1 MNQNLTKREN
11 AADLILVLMIS
22 ALVTLLVTRYF
33 LQLFG
38 WPTISFG
45 VWHIAHANWGGM
57 LMVIGSILM
66 LVFHGE
72 KIRKTAAI
80 ISGMGWG
87 LFIDEV
93 GKYITKDNDYWFQPA
108 IIIIYISFI
117 ILYLIYRHLENNQP
131 QDTKTLLYSAISNLE
146 DAAENELD
154 ENEKQETIKNLKK
167 VIKKEKDL
175 NIKNLAKELKLF
187 FEKQETKKINP
198 NSWWRILI
206 AKTGYYSYNKF
217 FKTRLV
223 MYGLTIYASVW
234 AIDKIQETIR
244 ILINPQKMQMLQKFS
259 NSYDLISRSD
269 FYMMA
274 GKIFFD
280 LVTAIFFVVGIFF
293 ITTKKKFKGLK
304 FFQMGL
310 IVSIF
315 LSSVFKLYF
324 EQFSEVWI
332 LATSIIL
339 FFVISKMK
347 KEIST

>member
-11 AADLILVLMIS
+11 AADLILLLMIS
-22 ALVTLLVTRYF
+22 ALVTLLVTRFY
-33 LQLFG
+33 LQLRG

-45 VWHIAHANWGGM
+45 VWHIAHANWGGI
-57 LMVIGSILM
+57 LMVMGCILM
-66 LVFHGE
+66 LIFHGE

-87 LFIDEV
+87 LFVDEV
-93 GKYITKDNDYWFQPA
+93 GKYITKNNDYWFQPA

-117 ILYLIYRHLENNQP
+117 VLYLIYRHLENNQP
-131 QDTKTLLYSAISNLE
+131 KDTKTLLYTTITKLE
-146 DAAENELD
+146 DVAENELD
-154 ENEKQETIKNLKK
+154 EDEKRETIKRLEK

-223 MYGLTIYASVW
+223 TYGLAIYSSMW

-259 NSYDLISRSD
+259 NSYDLISKSD

-280 LVTAIFFVVGIFF
+280 SVTAVFFVMGIFF
-293 ITTKKKFKGLK
+293 IMTKKKFKGLR

-310 IVSIF
+310 IVGIF

-324 EQFSEVWI
+324 EQFSEVWV
-332 LATSIIL
+332 LATNIIL

-347 KEIST
+347 KEISA

>member
-1 MNQNLTKREN
+1 
-11 AADLILVLMIS
+11 
-22 ALVTLLVTRYF
+22 
-33 LQLFG
+33 
-38 WPTISFG
+38 
-45 VWHIAHANWGGM
+45 
-57 LMVIGSILM
+57 
-66 LVFHGE
+66 
-72 KIRKTAAI
+72 
-80 ISGMGWG
+80 MGWG

-108 IIIIYISFI
+108 IIIIYISFV
-117 ILYLIYRHLENNQP
+117 ILYLVYRYLENNQP
-131 QDTKTLLYSAISNLE
+131 QDTKTLLYTAISKLE
-146 DAAENELD
+146 DAVENELD
-154 ENEKQETIKNLKK
+154 ESEKRETIKNLEK
-167 VIKKEKDL
+167 VIKKGKDQ

-187 FEKQETKKINP
+187 FEKQEIKKINE

-223 MYGLTIYASVW
+223 TYGLVVYASIW

-244 ILINPQKMQMLQKFS
+244 ILINPQKMQMLQKIS
-259 NSYDLISRSD
+259 DNYDLISKSD

-280 LVTAIFFVVGIFF
+280 SVTAIFFIMGIFF
-293 ITTKKKFKGLK
+293 MTTKRKFKGLR

-310 IVSIF
+310 IVAIF

-324 EQFSEVWI
+324 EQFSEIWI

-339 FFVISKMK
+339 FLVISKMR
-347 KEIST
+347 KELSV